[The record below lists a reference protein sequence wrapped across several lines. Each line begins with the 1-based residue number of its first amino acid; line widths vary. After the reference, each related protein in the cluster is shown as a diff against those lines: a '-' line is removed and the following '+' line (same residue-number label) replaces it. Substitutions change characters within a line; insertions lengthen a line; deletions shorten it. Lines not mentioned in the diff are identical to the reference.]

1 VTGRRGALSAGL
13 VVAALAVAALAAAS
27 LAVGVRPVPPA
38 GVLDALRS
46 LTGGSAGAAA
56 STDAVVVVESRLPR
70 TLAGLVVGAALGLTG
85 AVMQGLTRNPLA
97 DPGLLGV
104 NAGASVAVVVAISVL
119 GVTAPAG
126 YAWFAVAGAAG
137 AAAVVY
143 GAAAVAGGGR
153 RESGAPVRLVLAGAA
168 VTASCLAVVNAVL
181 VTDQATFD
189 AFRFWQVGALA
200 GTSAGALADLVPL
213 FAVGLLLCAAL
224 GPSLDSLALG
234 DDVARSLGVRVGA
247 ARAAGAVAVVL
258 LAGASTAVVGPLAF
272 VGLAVPHVARR
283 ITGPA
288 HRWVLAYSALL
299 GPALLLVA
307 DVLGRLVARPGEVP
321 VGVLTAVVGAP
332 VLIALVRRQRALAL

>member
-1 VTGRRGALSAGL
+1 
-13 VVAALAVAALAAAS
+13 
-27 LAVGVRPVPPA
+27 
-38 GVLDALRS
+38 VLDALRS
-46 LTGGSAGAAA
+46 LTGGSAGAPA

-200 GTSAGALADLVPL
+200 GTSAGALADLAPL
-213 FAVGLLLCAAL
+213 FAAGLLLCAAL

-258 LAGASTAVVGPLAF
+258 LAGASTAV